1 MFLMINSHSILKEQ
15 PAVLHFLT
23 NFCCGFLSEMDF
35 QSGVSVVGGCSSY
48 RRIPIRYFLLSSFF
62 ALTRA
67 SRAMVLT
74 STCNFLRSFDCF
86 ALFGTQSSNNKL
98 CEAYENMFSFSVRH
112 SKTLYHI
119 IPKSF
124 GRFR

>member
-1 MFLMINSHSILKEQ
+1 MINSHTILKEQ
-15 PAVLHFLT
+15 PAVLLHFLT

-67 SRAMVLT
+67 SRASSDHSIVSLYLALKVQT
-74 STCNFLRSFDCF
+74 TNSLKHLKTCFL
-86 ALFGTQSSNNKL
+86 
-98 CEAYENMFSFSVRH
+98 SVSGILKHFTIGFRQV
-112 SKTLYHI
+112 SVG
-119 IPKSF
+119 S
-124 GRFR
+124 GRLIT

>member
-1 MFLMINSHSILKEQ
+1 MINSHSTKRNM
-15 PAVLHFLT
+15 PAALSYQFL
-23 NFCCGFLSEMDF
+23 FCGFLSEMDF

>member
-1 MFLMINSHSILKEQ
+1 MINSHTILKEQ
-15 PAVLHFLT
+15 PAVLLHFLT

-67 SRAMVLT
+67 SRVLT
-74 STCNFLRSFDCF
+74 STCNFLRSLDCF

-98 CEAYENMFSFSVRH
+98 FEAFENMFPFSVRH
-112 SKTLYHI
+112 SKTLYHR
-119 IPKSF
+119 IPTSF

>member
-1 MFLMINSHSILKEQ
+1 MINSHTILKEQ
-15 PAVLHFLT
+15 PAVLLHFLT

-67 SRAMVLT
+67 SRVLLKLT
-74 STCNFLRSFDCF
+74 STCNFLRSLDCF

-98 CEAYENMFSFSVRH
+98 FEAFENMFSFSVRH
-112 SKTLYHI
+112 SKTLYHR
-119 IPKSF
+119 IPTSF

>member
-1 MFLMINSHSILKEQ
+1 MINSHTILKEQ
-15 PAVLHFLT
+15 PAVLLHFLT

-67 SRAMVLT
+67 SRVLT
-74 STCNFLRSFDCF
+74 STCNFLRSLDCF

-98 CEAYENMFSFSVRH
+98 FKAFENMFSFSVRH
-112 SKTLYHI
+112 SKTLYHR
-119 IPKSF
+119 IPTSF